1 MKTRRLLLCVFTAM
15 TIVVGCGGTGYEQ
28 SSTLTF
34 NMSVLQVDGD
44 FLIHGIVYNDLDG
57 DETFDA
63 GEPGVPDAIVT
74 LVRMSKVM
82 GERTTISDGVF
93 AFGVSEAGAYTVF
106 ETDPPGYT
114 STTPNEVPVEIV
126 DADFP
131 VNFGDYMEPGLP
143 VDVKPGSDINPLN
156 LKSNGVLPVA
166 ILGWGV
172 AFDVRLIDPASLL
185 LNGVSPLRW
194 SYEDVAG
201 HSGVDIIDPDI
212 NGDDEEVPDGYE
224 DMTLKFSTPEI
235 AEILGDVVKDEI
247 VTLIMTGALS
257 DGSPILGLEMVW
269 IVQIPKKE
277 YFR

>member
-93 AFGVSEAGAYTVF
+93 AFGVSEAGAYTVY
-106 ETDPPGYT
+106 ETDPTGYT
-114 STTPNEVPVEIV
+114 SLYEFKGRI
-126 DADFP
+126 DSMIDH
-131 VNFGDYMEPGLP
+131 
-143 VDVKPGSDINPLN
+143 
-156 LKSNGVLPVA
+156 LKSSKTRPGFDEVLYSGEPEWREEDNRRKLGILVDDPFWEA
-166 ILGWGV
+166 IVKTAKEL
-172 AFDVRLIDPASLL
+172 S
-185 LNGVSPLRW
+185 
-194 SYEDVAG
+194 
-201 HSGVDIIDPDI
+201 VDIDGIMK
-212 NGDDEEVPDGYE
+212 DGY
-224 DMTLKFSTPEI
+224 
-235 AEILGDVVKDEI
+235 VK
-247 VTLIMTGALS
+247 A
-257 DGSPILGLEMVW
+257 
-269 IVQIPKKE
+269 
-277 YFR
+277 